1 MTGDRSA
8 DDRPTVLVVDDQP
21 NVAEAYALWLS
32 DEYEVLTATGGA
44 EALDVVDDRVD
55 VVLLDR
61 HMPERSG
68 DEVLAAVRDRGLGCR
83 VAMVTAVNPDFDVV
97 DMPFDDYLTK
107 PVGRE
112 DLVETVERL
121 LALSTYDDQ
130 VRDHFSLARKKAVL
144 EAEKTDA
151 ELADSET
158 YAGLPDRIDRLEAE
172 MDESVGRMDA
182 EGFASAFQRLGDADG
197 EE

>member
-55 VVLLDR
+55 VGLLDR

-121 LALSTYDDQ
+121 LTLSTYDDQ